1 MANPIIKVVLSA
13 VDEITGVTKKA
24 GESVSSFSDKAKAAL
39 GSLAALGVGA
49 ALGAFFKSA
58 IEEASAAEVG
68 MGRLGTAVRNAGG
81 NFDALKPQLESTVA
95 SVMRLSTATDDD
107 LRAALTNMITIS
119 GDVAGS
125 QRNLALAAD
134 LATFKHIGLE
144 EAANVVGKAMN
155 GNVTAFNKLG
165 GGGRATRRPFWR
177 TPARALADS
186 PRRKRTPS
194 ADRSSGSRINGASCR
209 KLSAVRFS
217 PTERCREALLA

>member
-81 NFDALKPQLESTVA
+81 NFDAP
-95 SVMRLSTATDDD
+95 
-107 LRAALTNMITIS
+107 AAAGEHGRERDAAVD
-119 GDVAGS
+119 GDG
-125 QRNLALAAD
+125 
-134 LATFKHIGLE
+134 
-144 EAANVVGKAMN
+144 
-155 GNVTAFNKLG
+155 
-165 GGGRATRRPFWR
+165 
-177 TPARALADS
+177 
-186 PRRKRTPS
+186 
-194 ADRSSGSRINGASCR
+194 
-209 KLSAVRFS
+209 
-217 PTERCREALLA
+217 